1 MQISNFKKRIA
12 VTVLS
17 IVSVFS
23 FVGCDQTEE
32 TELPDLGIDWG
43 QVCENATKERLSAF
57 GWYADDLQ
65 DEIEEF
71 GTVTFCNYDPT
82 VFGAFKKVEYQF
94 TIEYGCG
101 YEYENEQVIYY
112 EFPVYSIM
120 LVDNQSEE
128 YFAGSYDE
136 EFSLL
141 KEEGIWFLDENK
153 TEYITTCLTNC
164 QSIIKG

>member
-1 MQISNFKKRIA
+1 MKNNRVKRVITFSLSALVGA
-12 VTVLS
+12 VA
-17 IVSVFS
+17 FS
-23 FVGCDQTEE
+23 GCEKINE

-82 VFGAFKKVEYQF
+82 VLGAFKKVEYQF

-101 YEYENEQVIYY
+101 FEYENEQVIYY

-128 YFAGSYDE
+128 YFAASYDE

-141 KEEGIWFLDENK
+141 KEEGVWFLEENK
-153 TEYITTCLTNC
+153 TDYITTCLTNC